1 VRRTFEDELT
11 AEGIR
16 VDPLSR
22 TKLLLDTPRGY
33 ALSTLDG
40 MDRTGSKV
48 IVVTWNSCP
57 EYVED
62 LRDLRPDALLS
73 DEFFL
78 RQDSNV
84 ALDEVLRRVNS
95 GGSYYYTPGPPTV
108 LTPAERAVL
117 RCVAQGWDNRRTS
130 HHLHIG
136 EQTVKNRLSRVY
148 KKLGIHG
155 QSEAVLYYWQVW
167 QQPA

>member
-1 VRRTFEDELT
+1 VRYAFENELT

-16 VDPLSR
+16 VDPLAR
-22 TKLLLDTPRGY
+22 TKLLLDAPRAY

-40 MDRTGSKV
+40 MDRTGSNV

-57 EYVED
+57 EHVED

-78 RQDSNV
+78 RQDSS
-84 ALDEVLRRVNS
+84 AAFREVLRRVNN
-95 GGSYYYTPGPPTV
+95 GGSYYYTPGPPTA

-117 RCVAQGWDNRRTS
+117 RCVAHGWDNRRIS
-130 HHLHIG
+130 DHLHIG
-136 EQTVKNRLSRVY
+136 EQTVKNRLHRVY
-148 KKLGIHG
+148 RKLGVRG
-155 QSEAVLYYWQVW
+155 QTEAALYYWHVW
-167 QQPA
+167 QRPA